1 MGKFKTDFSRE
12 ELNAALHNNDSE
24 ALAIIKDLNK
34 WENFKKKIEE
44 FLKKARKIPVLGG
57 FVDDIITMV
66 SLVDSYVKKEYMDIP
81 VGTIVSI
88 VAALIYLLSPIDL
101 IPDVIPVIGY
111 LDDAAVI
118 MLVLGLGVNND
129 LNKYRGWQEE
139 NKKKS
144 LLDFE
149 KIFSEEISQ
158 IIADGY
164 LAAVILSENE
174 KIKFLVT
181 NQYNNSEMVECRV
194 KEVCTPLEILQK
206 YEIET
211 VEEIVKLLSDTIKI
225 ETVRWMETDD
235 RDAYYEPDFLEKWDH
250 YIIVEEV

>member
-129 LNKYRGWQEE
+129 LN
-139 NKKKS
+139 S
-144 LLDFE
+144 TFP
-149 KIFSEEISQ
+149 
-158 IIADGY
+158 A
-164 LAAVILSENE
+164 
-174 KIKFLVT
+174 
-181 NQYNNSEMVECRV
+181 
-194 KEVCTPLEILQK
+194 
-206 YEIET
+206 
-211 VEEIVKLLSDTIKI
+211 
-225 ETVRWMETDD
+225 
-235 RDAYYEPDFLEKWDH
+235 
-250 YIIVEEV
+250 